1 MSITTIDTGAC
12 GARPV
17 GMSSVGE
24 TGEDV
29 CSVRPLRINPSDEAG
44 ETVRKL
50 RDKLE
55 WYRRRRARRAGWT
68 QQFVPT
74 GLAPLD
80 AVLPHG
86 GVPCGAVTEILS
98 DGPGIGAMSLV
109 MRIAAQCSGEWA
121 CAEDLYDRAK
131 SGSESEPR
139 AAPLYAQRQGLARA
153 VHGIESPTSQE
164 VGHPLGRD
172 RRSDDPRLGSPGG
185 TTDIS
190 PWRKPW
196 EEGGR
201 TTEAPA
207 GATEGCVAVTGVAPG
222 GAHRSQDSVND
233 DRCIIVVDTFGDF
246 YSPAAWQHGI
256 APDRLIVLRTTNVR
270 DALWA
275 MDQSLRC
282 PAVAAVIA
290 PFTQLDER
298 ESRRLQ
304 LAAES
309 TGCIGLILRPAKHRG
324 KSFAAVQMLV
334 ESVPRRELNASADSC
349 EHSDDSYPC
358 LITLL
363 AVREGMP
370 TEPVLVDL
378 RHETGIGPVH
388 PVPVDRSAA
397 KTA

>member
-29 CSVRPLRINPSDEAG
+29 CSVRPLRINPADDVG

-55 WYRRRRARRAGWT
+55 WYRCRRAKQAGWA
-68 QQFVPT
+68 QEFVPT
-74 GLAPLD
+74 GLTSLD

-98 DGPGIGAMSLV
+98 DGPGISAMSLV
-109 MRIAAQCSGEWA
+109 MRIAAQCSGGRA

-139 AAPLYAQRQGLARA
+139 AAALYAQRQGLARA
-153 VHGIESPTSQE
+153 VHG
-164 VGHPLGRD
+164 
-172 RRSDDPRLGSPGG
+172 RSSNVCPRNLEGSRLRSPGG

-196 EEGGR
+196 EKDGP
-201 TTEAPA
+201 TMEAPA
-207 GATEGCVAVTGVAPG
+207 GATEGCATVIGAAPG
-222 GAHRSQDSVND
+222 GAHCAQDHVND
-233 DRCIIVVDTFGDF
+233 DRCIIVVDAFGDF
-246 YSPAAWQHGI
+246 YPPAAWQHGI
-256 APDRLIVLRTTNVR
+256 APDRLIVLRTTNAR

-334 ESVPRRELNASADSC
+334 ESVHHGELSTSADLC
-349 EHSDDSYPC
+349 EQPDDSYPC
-358 LITLL
+358 RITLL

-378 RHETGIGPVH
+378 HHETGISPIH